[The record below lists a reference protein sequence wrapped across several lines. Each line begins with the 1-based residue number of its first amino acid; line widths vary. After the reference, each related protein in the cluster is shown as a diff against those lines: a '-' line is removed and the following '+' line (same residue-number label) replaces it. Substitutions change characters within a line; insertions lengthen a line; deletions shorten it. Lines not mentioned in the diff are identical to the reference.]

1 MGKLLAV
8 SVLLMA
14 VMVTPNVA
22 IGQDDK
28 PRITGVVVDA
38 AGLPIEEAIVE
49 LVRANRKST
58 TPATGRFQ
66 FDQLRKGKYWLFVR
80 RIGYLPIQ
88 QSLTVEPGTRDFR
101 IVLEAVPVRLDDIEV
116 EALSGLYQR
125 RMRDF
130 TSRSRSGWGGRFL
143 TADDL
148 ARTEAR
154 RLGDVVIRYMPF
166 KSLYTMDLRGGDD
179 DFGQFEVGGA
189 TSHWDFLRQYV
200 VGAGATPRYS
210 WSRST
215 WRYRPDCPPA
225 IALNGGGILVGM
237 AVNDFDPE
245 EVEAIEIYREGAT
258 LPIEYQF
265 AGRATCGLVVIWLKS
280 WARAGS
286 GG

>member
-8 SVLLMA
+8 PVLLMA

-22 IGQDDK
+22 LGQDDK
-28 PRITGVVVDA
+28 PRITGVVADA
-38 AGLPIEEAIVE
+38 TGLPIEEAIVE
-49 LVRANRKST
+49 LVGANRKST

-66 FDQLRKGKYWLFVR
+66 FDQLKKGKYWLFVR
-80 RIGYLPIQ
+80 RIGYQPYQ

-101 IVLEAVPVRLDDIEV
+101 IVLEAVPVRLVDIEV
-116 EALSGLYQR
+116 EALSGVYQR
-125 RMRDF
+125 RMRNF
-130 TSRSRSGWGGRFL
+130 ALRSRSSWGGRFL

-154 RLGDVVIRYMPF
+154 RLGDVVIRHLPF
-166 KSLYTMDLRGGDD
+166 KSLSTMDLRGGFD
-179 DFGQFEVGGA
+179 DFGQLEVGGG
-189 TSHWDFLRQYV
+189 TSRWDDVGQYV
-200 VGAGATPRYS
+200 VGGATPRYS

-215 WRYRPDCPPA
+215 WRFRRDCPPA
-225 IALNGGGILVGM
+225 IALNGGGILPGM

-245 EVEAIEIYREGAT
+245 EVEAMEIYREGAA
-258 LPIEYQF
+258 LPIEHRF